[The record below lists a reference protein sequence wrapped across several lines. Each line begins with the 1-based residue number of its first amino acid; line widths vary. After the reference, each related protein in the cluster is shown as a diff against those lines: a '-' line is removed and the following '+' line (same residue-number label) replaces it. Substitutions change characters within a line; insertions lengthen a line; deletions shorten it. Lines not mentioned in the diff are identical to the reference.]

1 MLLNNKNILIIGA
14 GGLLGSEVVKSLL
27 NCGAKITATD
37 INTGNLTSTLE
48 EAGVDQSSNDLSI
61 QHLDITNEQ
70 NVKEFF
76 NLLEDIDGVVNC
88 AYPKNK
94 KYGAHFHDVTLDS
107 FNENV
112 SLNLGSAF
120 IVTQQ
125 CAVYFSKHKKPLSL
139 VNISSIYGVVAPKF
153 EIYDN
158 TTMSMPVEYAAI
170 KSALLHLNKYVVAYV
185 NNSNFRINSIS
196 PGGLIDGQP
205 ESFLQAYK
213 TKTLGKGML
222 ESKDMIGAIEFL
234 LSDSS
239 QYVNCQNIIID
250 DGFTL

>member
-1 MLLNNKNILIIGA
+1 LQLDNKNILIIGA

-27 NCGAKITATD
+27 NCGAKVIATD
-37 INTGNLTSTLE
+37 LDTDNLTSTLE
-48 EAGVDQSSNDLSI
+48 QMGIEQSSCDLSI
-61 QHLDITNEQ
+61 QQLDITNEQ
-70 NVKEFF
+70 NVKDFF
-76 NLLEDIDGVVNC
+76 HLLENIDGVVNC

-94 KYGAHFHDVTLDS
+94 TYGAHLHEVTLDS

-125 CAVYFSKHKKPLSL
+125 CAAYFSKHTKPFSL
-139 VNISSIYGVVAPKF
+139 VNISSIYGVVAPRF

-158 TTMSMPVEYAAI
+158 TTMTMPVEYAAI
-170 KSALLHLNKYVVAYV
+170 KSALLHLNKYIVAYV
-185 NNSNFRINSIS
+185 NNSNFRVNSIS

-213 TKTLGKGML
+213 TKTLGQGML
-222 ESKDMIGAIEFL
+222 ESKDMMGAITFL
-234 LSDSS
+234 LSDNA
-239 QYVNCQNIIID
+239 QYINCQNIIID
-250 DGFTL
+250 DGFTI